1 MKLCFIPVVLG
12 LLNGCAAPVV
22 YLQPGDSPELA
33 EDVIQRLETKGL
45 DVQLLESP
53 LPYSIAAAEL
63 LIHPLLT
70 GGDLLE
76 LVKDS
81 LREEGLADI
90 QVKDFSQ
97 SNHFYSSGH
106 LGIYLPREQ
115 ISLPVVMQT
124 RECGDI
130 RATLERL
137 SDTQV
142 LLEMVAE
149 PEDIQIP
156 GTYFMSGDT
165 GTVTLADVSY
175 GFTLTEIEVDTFF
188 GLRPADVIRLES
200 NKQNPQLFDQ
210 CEFITVYGG

>member
-53 LPYSIAAAEL
+53 LPYNIAAAEL

-137 SDTQV
+137 SDTRVV
-142 LLEMVAE
+142 LEVVAE
-149 PEDIQIP
+149 PEDMLVE
-156 GTYFMSGDT
+156 GTYVMKGGQ
-165 GTVTLADVSY
+165 GTVTLNHVNYD
-175 GFTLTEIEVDTFF
+175 FTLTAIEVDTFF

-200 NKQNPQLFDQ
+200 NKQNPQAFDQ